1 MTVRLRSLAVAFA
14 ALALVAAGTSA
25 AQAAA
30 TSPARPAALSALP
43 VSCASSRAW
52 LRLTTSTGPHCYT
65 GNGRYAARL
74 TVRREQIVGRHTA
87 CLTTTAPLG
96 RLCVTGPRIIALLPP
111 RHVVA
116 ITIST
121 PVA

>member
-14 ALALVAAGTSA
+14 ALALVAAGTST

-30 TSPARPAALSALP
+30 TSAARPAALSTLP
-43 VSCASSRAW
+43 VSCASARAW
-52 LRLTTSTGPHCYT
+52 LRLTTSTGLHCYT
-65 GNGRYAARL
+65 GNGRYTARL

-96 RLCVTGPRIIALLPP
+96 RLCATGPRIISLVPP

-121 PVA
+121 PAA